1 MKEALPPYD
10 LDAEEAVI
18 GSLLIDSESITDID
32 TIVGAE
38 DFFSEQNQ
46 LVYSACRGLYQ
57 RDESINQ
64 ITVAQELV
72 RLGKL
77 DETGGAAYLS
87 HLVSMVPTS
96 LHVRHYAQIVFRLS
110 TMRRLISAA
119 GQIESI
125 GYKAD
130 PDVDLSLNRAEDIIF
145 KLRTK
150 QGRGEFVPI
159 QDALNRYFEEAAEK
173 TAYDKDIQSVKTGFK
188 AIDQAMGGLQRSEL
202 VILAARTSI
211 GKTSLALNIARN
223 AAVNQKA
230 CVAIFSLEMSRRE
243 IIQRLLSSEANIE
256 SQHFRKG
263 RLSDL
268 EEKLL
273 HREIIPRLAETSIYI
288 DDTPNMRI
296 SEVRSKAKRLHLKH
310 SVDMIVLDYIQL
322 LRGDSRNDNRVQEI
336 TEITQSLKA
345 LAREIDAP
353 VLALSQLS
361 RNIEHRQEGKR
372 QKQQVKPQL
381 SDLRDSGSIEQ
392 DADVVMFIH
401 RWDKIYPTEEDWVR
415 EVGEDAPYPK
425 GIAQIIIAKNR
436 NGPTG
441 EVPLRFIQE
450 TTRFDNFDS
459 NVVEVSSIY

>member
-10 LDAEEAVI
+10 LDAEEAVL
-18 GSLLIDSESITDID
+18 GSLLIDSEAINEIV
-32 TIVGAE
+32 TIIGAE

-46 LVYSACRGLYQ
+46 HVFGACHNLFN
-57 RDESINQ
+57 RDEAINQ

-77 DETGGAAYLS
+77 DEAGGAAYLS
-87 HLVSMVPTS
+87 HLVAMVPTS
-96 LHVRHYAQIVFRLS
+96 LHVRHYAELVFRLS

-119 GQIESI
+119 GQIEAI

-130 PDVDLSLNRAEDIIF
+130 PDPDLALTRAEDVIF
-145 KLRTK
+145 KLRTR
-150 QGRGEFVPI
+150 QGKGEFVSI
-159 QDALNRYFEEAAEK
+159 QDALNRYFEE
-173 TAYDKDIQSVKTGFK
+173 TSQNTYIGDMQSIRTGFT
-188 AIDQAMGGLQRSEL
+188 AIDSALGGLQRSEL

-223 AAVNQKA
+223 AAVQQKA

-243 IIQRLLSSEANIE
+243 ILQRLLSSEANIKTD
-256 SQHFRKG
+256 HFKLG

-268 EEKLL
+268 EERLL
-273 HREIIPRLAETSIYI
+273 HRDIIPRLADTSIYI

-296 SEVRSKAKRLHLKH
+296 SEIRSKAKRLHLKH
-310 SVDMIVLDYIQL
+310 KVDLIVLDYIQL
-322 LRGDSRNDNRVQEI
+322 VRGDSRNDNRVQEI
-336 TEITQSLKA
+336 TEITQSLKG
-345 LAREIDAP
+345 LARELDAP

-372 QKQQVKPQL
+372 QKQMVKPQL

-401 RWDKIYPTEEDWVR
+401 RWDKIYPTEDDWVR
-415 EVGEDAPYPK
+415 EFGDAEPYPK
-425 GIAQIIIAKNR
+425 GFADIIIAKNR

-441 EVPLRFIQE
+441 ELKLRFLQE
-450 TTRFDNFDS
+450 LTKFENS
-459 NVVEVSSIY
+459 PIEVASGF

>member
-10 LDAEEAVI
+10 LDAEEAVL
-18 GSLLIDSESITDID
+18 GSLLIDSEAINEIV
-32 TIVGAE
+32 TIIGAE

-46 LVYSACRGLYQ
+46 HVFGACHNLFN
-57 RDESINQ
+57 RDEAINQ

-77 DETGGAAYLS
+77 DEAGGAAYLS
-87 HLVSMVPTS
+87 HLVAMVPTS
-96 LHVRHYAQIVFRLS
+96 LHVRHYAEIVFRLS

-119 GQIESI
+119 GQIEAI

-130 PDVDLSLNRAEDIIF
+130 PDPDLALTRAEDIIF
-145 KLRTK
+145 KLRTR
-150 QGRGEFVPI
+150 QGKGEFVSI
-159 QDALNRYFEEAAEK
+159 QDALNRYFEE
-173 TAYDKDIQSVKTGFK
+173 TSQITYTGDMQSIRTGFT
-188 AIDQAMGGLQRSEL
+188 AIDSALGGLQRSEL

-223 AAVNQKA
+223 AAVQQKA

-243 IIQRLLSSEANIE
+243 ILQRLLSSEANIKTD
-256 SQHFRKG
+256 HFKMG

-268 EEKLL
+268 EERLL
-273 HREIIPRLAETSIYI
+273 HRDIIPRLADTSIYI

-296 SEVRSKAKRLHLKH
+296 SEIRSKAKRLHLKH
-310 SVDMIVLDYIQL
+310 KVDLIVLDYIQL
-322 LRGDSRNDNRVQEI
+322 VRGDSRNDNRVQEI
-336 TEITQSLKA
+336 TEITQSLKG
-345 LAREIDAP
+345 LARELDAP

-372 QKQQVKPQL
+372 QKQMVKPQL

-401 RWDKIYPTEEDWVR
+401 RWDKIYPTEDDWVR
-415 EVGEDAPYPK
+415 EFGDAEPYPK
-425 GIAQIIIAKNR
+425 GFADIIIAKNR

-441 EVPLRFIQE
+441 ELKLRFLQE
-450 TTRFDNFDS
+450 LTKFENS
-459 NVVEVSSIY
+459 PIEVASGF

>member
-1 MKEALPPYD
+1 MKETLPPYD
-10 LDAEEAVI
+10 LDAEEAVL
-18 GSLLIDSESITDID
+18 GSLLIDNEAITEID
-32 TIVGAE
+32 TIIGTE

-46 LVYSACRGLYQ
+46 LVYNACHNLFL
-57 RDESINQ
+57 RDEAINQ

-72 RLGKL
+72 RHGKL
-77 DETGGAAYLS
+77 DEIGGASYLS
-87 HLVSMVPTS
+87 HLVSIVPTS
-96 LHVRHYAQIVFRLS
+96 LHVKHYAQIVFRLS

-130 PDVDLSLNRAEDIIF
+130 PDVDLALTRCEDIIF
-145 KLRTK
+145 KLRNK

-159 QDALNRYFEEAAEK
+159 QDALNTYFEEAGK
-173 TAYDKDIQSVKTGFK
+173 TAYEKDMQSLRTGFN
-188 AIDQAMGGLQRSEL
+188 AIDNALGGLQRSEL

-223 AAVNQKA
+223 AAINQKA
-230 CVAIFSLEMSRRE
+230 CIAIFSLEMSRRE
-243 IIQRLLSSEANIE
+243 IIQRMLSSESNIE

-263 RLSDL
+263 RFSDL

-273 HREIIPRLAETSIYI
+273 HRDIIPRLADTSIYI

-296 SEVRSKAKRLHLKH
+296 SEIRSKAKRLHLKRN
-310 SVDMIVLDYIQL
+310 VDMVILDYIQL
-322 LRGDSRNDNRVQEI
+322 VRGDSRNDNRVQEI

-372 QKQQVKPQL
+372 LKQQVKPQL

-392 DADVVMFIH
+392 DADVVLFIH
-401 RWDKIYPTEEDWVR
+401 RWDKIYTTEADWQR
-415 EVGEDAPYPK
+415 EYGDQEPYPK
-425 GIAQIIIAKNR
+425 GIAHIIIAKNR

-450 TTRFDNFDS
+450 MTKFDNMI
-459 NVVEVSSIY
+459 VEVGAAT

>member
-1 MKEALPPYD
+1 MKETLPPYD
-10 LDAEEAVI
+10 LDAEEAVL
-18 GSLLIDSESITDID
+18 GSLLIDSEAIPEID
-32 TIVGAE
+32 TIIGTE

-46 LVYSACRGLYQ
+46 LVYSACHNLSL
-57 RDESINQ
+57 RDEAINQ

-72 RLGKL
+72 RHGKL
-77 DETGGAAYLS
+77 DEIGGASYLS
-87 HLVSMVPTS
+87 HLVSIVPTS
-96 LHVRHYAQIVFRLS
+96 LHVKHYAQIVFRLS

-130 PDVDLSLNRAEDIIF
+130 PDVDLALTRCEDIIF
-145 KLRTK
+145 KLRNK

-159 QDALNRYFEEAAEK
+159 QDALNTYFEEAGKTPYEK
-173 TAYDKDIQSVKTGFK
+173 DMQSLRTGFN
-188 AIDQAMGGLQRSEL
+188 AIDNALGGLQRSEL

-223 AAVNQKA
+223 AAINQKA

-243 IIQRLLSSEANIE
+243 IIQRMLSSEANIE

-263 RLSDL
+263 RFSDL

-273 HREIIPRLAETSIYI
+273 HRDIIPRLADTSIYI

-296 SEVRSKAKRLHLKH
+296 SEIRSKAKRLHLKRN
-310 SVDMIVLDYIQL
+310 VDMVILDYIQL
-322 LRGDSRNDNRVQEI
+322 VRGDSRNDNRVQEI

-372 QKQQVKPQL
+372 LKQQVKPQL

-401 RWDKIYPTEEDWVR
+401 RWDKIYPTEADWQR
-415 EVGEDAPYPK
+415 EYGDQEPYPK
-425 GIAQIIIAKNR
+425 GIAHILIAKNR

-450 TTRFDNFDS
+450 MTKFDNMI
-459 NVVEVSSIY
+459 VEVGAVT

>member
-1 MKEALPPYD
+1 MKETLPPYD
-10 LDAEEAVI
+10 LDAEEAVL
-18 GSLLIDSESITDID
+18 GSLLIDNEAITEID
-32 TIVGAE
+32 TIVGTE

-46 LVYSACRGLYQ
+46 LVYNACHNLFL
-57 RDESINQ
+57 RDEGINQ

-72 RLGKL
+72 RHGKL
-77 DETGGAAYLS
+77 DEIGGASYLS
-87 HLVSMVPTS
+87 HLVSIVPTS

-130 PDVDLSLNRAEDIIF
+130 PDVDLALTRCEDIIF
-145 KLRTK
+145 RLRNK

-159 QDALNRYFEEAAEK
+159 QDALNTYFEEAGK
-173 TAYDKDIQSVKTGFK
+173 TAYEKDMQSLRTGFN
-188 AIDQAMGGLQRSEL
+188 AIDNALGGLQRSEL

-223 AAVNQKA
+223 AAINQKA
-230 CVAIFSLEMSRRE
+230 CIAVFSLEMSRRE
-243 IIQRLLSSEANIE
+243 IIQRMLSSESNIE

-263 RLSDL
+263 RFSDL

-273 HREIIPRLAETSIYI
+273 HRDIIPRLADTSIYI

-296 SEVRSKAKRLHLKH
+296 SEIRSKAKRLHLKRNI
-310 SVDMIVLDYIQL
+310 DMVILDYIQL
-322 LRGDSRNDNRVQEI
+322 VRGDSRNDNRVQEI

-372 QKQQVKPQL
+372 LKQQVKPQL

-401 RWDKIYPTEEDWVR
+401 RWDKIYPTEADWQR
-415 EVGEDAPYPK
+415 EYGDQEPYPK
-425 GIAQIIIAKNR
+425 GIAHIIIAKNR

-450 TTRFDNFDS
+450 TTKFDNMI
-459 NVVEVSSIY
+459 VEVGAVT

>member
-1 MKEALPPYD
+1 MRETLPPYD
-10 LDAEEAVI
+10 LDAEEAVL
-18 GSLLIDSESITDID
+18 GSLLIDSESITEID

-46 LVYSACRGLYQ
+46 FVFGACRNLFQ
-57 RDESINQ
+57 RDEAINQ

-77 DETGGAAYLS
+77 DESGGAAYLS

-96 LHVRHYAQIVFRLS
+96 LHVRHYAQIVYRLA

-130 PDVDLSLNRAEDIIF
+130 PDVDLSLTRAEDIIF
-145 KLRTK
+145 KLRTR
-150 QGRGEFVPI
+150 QGRGEFIPI
-159 QDALNRYFEEAAEK
+159 QDALNRYFEEAAHK
-173 TAYDKDIQSVKTGFK
+173 TIYDKDIQSIHTGFK
-188 AIDQAMGGLQRSEL
+188 AIDNALGGLQRSEL

-211 GKTSLALNIARN
+211 GKTSLALNIIRN

-230 CVAIFSLEMSRRE
+230 CIALFSLEMSRRE

-263 RLSDL
+263 RFSDL
-268 EEKLL
+268 EERLL
-273 HREIIPRLAETSIYI
+273 QRDIIPRLAETSIYI

-310 SVDMIVLDYIQL
+310 NVDMVVLDYIQL
-322 LRGDSRNDNRVQEI
+322 LRGDSKSDNRVQEM

-345 LAREIDAP
+345 LARELDTP

-372 QKQQVKPQL
+372 LKQQVKPQL

-401 RWDKIYPTEEDWVR
+401 RLDKIYPNEEDWIR
-415 EVGEDAPYPK
+415 EFGEDAPYPK
-425 GIAQIIIAKNR
+425 GIAWIIIAKNR

-441 EVPLRFIQE
+441 EVSLRFIQE
-450 TTRFDNFDS
+450 TTKFDNFDS
-459 NVVEVSSIY
+459 SVVEVGTLY